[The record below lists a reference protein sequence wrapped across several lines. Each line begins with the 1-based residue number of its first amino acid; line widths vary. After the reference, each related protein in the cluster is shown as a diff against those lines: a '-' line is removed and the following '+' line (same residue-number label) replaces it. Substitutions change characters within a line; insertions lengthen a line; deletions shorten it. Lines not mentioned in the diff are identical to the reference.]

1 MKKIILTVAAVF
13 ALSFANAQEKGS
25 EGLASGDVILIGAF
39 NFSSS
44 STGGAKTDDLKL
56 SPGVAYMLSD
66 NLAVIGELT
75 ISSGKTPVAAPGT
88 EIKTSGFAVGAGVR
102 YFLTPASKFSVSIGA
117 QVAYG
122 SAKTDNG
129 TIVTKKT
136 TEYFNTLKSEFKEK
150 YLNENYFTI
159 SYEDLYYNN
168 GFEKIVNYINIDEVK
183 NDGFPLGKKYRI
195 NKTQDLI

>member
-39 NFSSS
+39 NLSSES
-44 STGGAKTDDLKL
+44 KGNDKTDDLKL

-75 ISSGKTPVAAPGT
+75 ISSGKAPGT
-88 EIKTSGFAVGAGVR
+88 GGETKTSGFGVAAGVK

-117 QVAYG
+117 QVAYD
-122 SAKTDNG
+122 SAKKDTGSVVTTKTTSFEVPLGLHYFVSNNFAITSSWGGLNYSSNDNG
-129 TIVTKKT
+129 GNGATKTSKLG
-136 TEYFNTLKSEFKEK
+136 FSVDMSS
-150 YLNENYFTI
+150 I
-159 SYEDLYYNN
+159 SFGLAYKL
-168 GFEKIVNYINIDEVK
+168 
-183 NDGFPLGKKYRI
+183 
-195 NKTQDLI
+195 

>member
-13 ALSFANAQEKGS
+13 ALSFANAQDKGS

-44 STGGAKTDDLKL
+44 STGDAKTDDLKL

-122 SAKTDNG
+122 SAKTDDG

-136 TEYFNTLKSEFKEK
+136 TE
-150 YLNENYFTI
+150 FT
-159 SYEDLYYNN
+159 
-168 GFEKIVNYINIDEVK
+168 V
-183 NDGFPLGKKYRI
+183 PLGLHYFVSNNFAI
-195 NKTQDLI
+195 TSSWGGLNYSSNDNGGGAAEKTSKLGFSLDMSSISFGLAYKL